1 MILYVFGSMIILIIE
16 LHHLQNNETLL
27 CKPQV
32 SVQRNKISNLPTWTQ
47 FIVPCSSKI
56 DN

>member
-1 MILYVFGSMIILIIE
+1 MILYVFGGMIILIIE
-16 LHHLQNNETLL
+16 TLL
-27 CKPQV
+27 RKPQV
-32 SVQRNKISNLPTWTQ
+32 SELKNKISNVPTWTQ